1 MSDERAEAI
10 RIIEDSRRTHVE
22 WIEYLAKFGDD
33 LRPHEE
39 IAGDAA
45 HHREAVEGYDLV
57 LRVLRLVPSPPPGEP
72 ESEKAM
78 TGDPKPPHV
87 TQLFKAGDL
96 WGWGCTCRASDGTH
110 ETRALAVQG
119 ADWHKVHGV
128 AGRCACG
135 FPERHT
141 NLPCSR

>member
-1 MSDERAEAI
+1 MTPTPLS
-10 RIIEDSRRTHVE
+10 
-22 WIEYLAKFGDD
+22 
-33 LRPHEE
+33 EE
-39 IAGDAA
+39 P
-45 HHREAVEGYDLV
+45 R
-57 LRVLRLVPSPPPGEP
+57 
-72 ESEKAM
+72 
-78 TGDPKPPHV
+78 HV
-87 TQLFKAGDL
+87 TTTFKAGDL
-96 WGWGCTCRASDGTH
+96 YGWGCSCGESDGTH